1 MRRARFDPK
10 ARGIVSVVKRDNVIG
25 QGMRD
30 QTTKVDREF
39 RAAGNHW
46 IDYRV

>member
-1 MRRARFDPK
+1 
-10 ARGIVSVVKRDNVIG
+10 
-25 QGMRD
+25 MRD

-46 IDYRV
+46 IDFRV